1 VSDQATNSC
10 KRAAVR
16 ISIGVL
22 LGMVAIHIQSSDD
35 IATLAGRAFACILLG
50 ALSLFLIA
58 SGITK
63 ATEAQLK

>member
-1 VSDQATNSC
+1 MSDQATKSR

-16 ISIGVL
+16 IAIGVL
-22 LGMVAIHIQSSDD
+22 LAMAAIHIQSSDD
-35 IATLAGRAFACILLG
+35 IAALAGKAIASILLG
-50 ALSLFLIA
+50 VLGLFLIA